1 MPGIEL
7 EDVMA
12 GISICRNPDLANVF
26 YRLHLIEAC
35 GTGISKIIGA
45 YADVAEKP
53 VIETT
58 RNTFKIVLP
67 NINVLCEKTDTPES
81 EVKDEKK
88 CVASQEN
95 DSVQNTQETATVS
108 SAIFW
113 EYNGEVYTVDNVIKN
128 GYHSISGQ
136 YKDTMAVY
144 QDKIYWRKTNAS
156 SEMSSEI
163 ISMDMNGE
171 NQTVLTKSAR
181 PNAKFCI
188 YDNYLYYTS
197 GDGKINYDGRK
208 IDLSTGEDTESGNY
222 VFRCGSDSVWVSTGI
237 EDGKWYISDPGF
249 QNIRTDD
256 NIKGNVLGV
265 VGNKIC
271 YMEQDGDTW
280 TTFGYDVKTGQRV
293 ILEKE
298 NTARSIVSGSGL
310 YYKKVADGNTIL
322 YRRNMKDG
330 SIENY
335 DLGSFNLYMGGGCS
349 EVGDSTYF
357 IRFQPEQ
364 GERNTELWKLDRT
377 TGEKEQIAS
386 WYNENAENAAKD

>member
-1 MPGIEL
+1 MDI
-7 EDVMA
+7 
-12 GISICRNPDLANVF
+12 
-26 YRLHLIEAC
+26 
-35 GTGISKIIGA
+35 
-45 YADVAEKP
+45 
-53 VIETT
+53 
-58 RNTFKIVLP
+58 
-67 NINVLCEKTDTPES
+67 
-81 EVKDEKK
+81 
-88 CVASQEN
+88 
-95 DSVQNTQETATVS
+95 TVS
-108 SAIFW
+108 QDNTKIQWLSIRTRST
-113 EYNGEVYTVDNVIKN
+113 GERQTLLL
-128 GYHSISGQ
+128 S
-136 YKDTMAVY
+136 
-144 QDKIYWRKTNAS
+144 
-156 SEMSSEI
+156 MSSEI

-386 WYNENAENAAKD
+386 WYNELQKMRRNRLSTKKTPGRQFFAYYRNLVSQKNAFGILLEYLL

>member
-1 MPGIEL
+1 MKKVISVLG
-7 EDVMA
+7 VA
-12 GISICRNPDLANVF
+12 GLLLGLTAQINMQ
-26 YRLHLIEAC
+26 
-35 GTGISKIIGA
+35 
-45 YADVAEKP
+45 P
-53 VIETT
+53 VRTT
-58 RNTFKIVLP
+58 TVLQ
-67 NINVLCEKTDTPES
+67 
-81 EVKDEKK
+81 KK

-310 YYKKVADGNTIL
+310 YYKKVADGSTIL